1 MELYDPTLRPGL
13 RLSNFVSQLIVEGK
27 REEAICVAIGACEL
41 EPNRL
46 EPFVNLAGAYEQVRG
61 LEEYQIAAARYAL
74 DLPEEPEDPFEKSK
88 RADAWHNLSLAQN
101 RLYQWEDAFESAHKA
116 HMLNPSNPWTLGH
129 AAQCANQLG
138 DPDLAVMLLTGALSL
153 IEGEGSPFLNNPTP
167 IMQKFRRD
175 TRNGRAISKLEKG
188 DLPGYFADYAH
199 RFECGRLG
207 EPAVDLY
214 RQGKLWRPGQ
224 PIGKRVVI
232 VLEGGLGDQIQFIR
246 LAGWLP
252 KGTVIDVVASPL
264 LEPVVKTMGLVSD
277 LVAVEDITDETVIA
291 SMDLVEWFHQN
302 RQTLHPFGEWT
313 KAPFGEWTEPYIHVN
328 ETADIGREPGKI
340 AIAFCYAGN
349 PDNNYD
355 WARSID
361 LQSFLNWAETQR
373 NRATFHSVQF
383 GQKLVELPE
392 WVEDCARPKMSDLA
406 AVLNAADVLIG
417 PDTGV
422 LHLAGA
428 MGRPAIML
436 HSFHQEWRWRLGTK
450 IYGSNF
456 RHLKQRIRGDWQEV
470 LSRVGPELDNITP
483 SQKGVEAMAH

>member
-1 MELYDPTLRPGL
+1 MNLYDPTLRPGL
-13 RLSNFVSQLIVEGK
+13 RLSNLATQFIREGR
-27 REEAICVAIGACEL
+27 REEAIWVAIGACEL

-46 EPFVNLAGAYEQVRG
+46 EPFVNLAGAYEQVHG

-74 DLPEEPEDPFEKSK
+74 ELPEEPEDEFEKFK
-88 RADAWHNLSLAQN
+88 RADAWHNMSLAQN
-101 RLYQWEDAFESAHKA
+101 RLYEWEAAFESAHKA
-116 HMLNPSNPWTLGH
+116 HLLNPSNPWTLGH

-138 DPDLAVMLLTGALSL
+138 DRDLAIMLLTGALSL
-153 IEGEGSPFLNNPTP
+153 IEGEGSPFLNDAPL

-175 TRNGRAISKLEKG
+175 TRNGRALSKLEKG

-207 EPAVDLY
+207 EPAVDLFNA
-214 RQGKLWRPGQ
+214 GLLWRPGQ
-224 PIGKRVVI
+224 PIGKRVAI
-232 VLEGGLGDQIQFIR
+232 VLEGGLGDQLQFIR

-252 KGTVIDVVASPL
+252 KGTTIHVIANPL
-264 LEPVVKTMGLVSD
+264 LEAVLKTVPWIDDVIS
-277 LVAVEDITDETVIA
+277 VEDITDETVIA
-291 SMDLVEWFHQN
+291 SMDLVEWVFSNQS
-302 RQTLHPFGEWT
+302 TAHPFGEWT
-313 KAPFGEWTEPYIHVN
+313 QPYVHVTEKAEL
-328 ETADIGREPGKI
+328 RRQPGKI
-340 AIAFCYAGN
+340 AIAFCFAGN

-361 LQSFLNWAETQR
+361 LASFLEWAETQLD
-373 NRATFHSVQF
+373 RATLHSVQF
-383 GQKLVELPE
+383 GEKLVKLPD

-406 AVLNAADVLIG
+406 AVLNNADVLIG

-436 HSFHQEWRWRLGTK
+436 HSFHQEWRWRLGTQ
-450 IYGSNF
+450 IYGDNF
-456 RHLKQRIRGDWQEV
+456 RHLKQQIRGDWSEV

-483 SQKGVEAMAH
+483 QKGVEAMAH